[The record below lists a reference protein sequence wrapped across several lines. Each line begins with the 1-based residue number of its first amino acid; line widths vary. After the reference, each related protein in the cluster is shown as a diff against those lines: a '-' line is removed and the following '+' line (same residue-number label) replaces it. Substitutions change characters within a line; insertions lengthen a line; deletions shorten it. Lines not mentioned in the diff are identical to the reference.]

1 MNDVHFFTNFFTFEE
16 KAKKQ
21 TKNEDFLKLVPTG
34 QKTRGN
40 LDSHMNS
47 FGIGYWIRLER

>member
-1 MNDVHFFTNFFTFEE
+1 MTSNFFTNFFTFEE